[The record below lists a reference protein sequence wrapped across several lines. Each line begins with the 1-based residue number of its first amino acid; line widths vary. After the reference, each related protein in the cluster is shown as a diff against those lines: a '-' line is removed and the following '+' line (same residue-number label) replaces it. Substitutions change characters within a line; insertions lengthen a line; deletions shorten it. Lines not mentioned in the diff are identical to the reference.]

1 MNHPTYKSW
10 LRMTISRA
18 VVLVIVLVASAT
30 ASLAQLVLNGVAIP
44 GVGSFVSASKF
55 PEVTVRFRATLNGSP
70 TNVDVQ
76 DLYLLEANVFRRVT
90 NLTQEG
96 SGLHTLTFTTSIFST
111 RVNSIPTTTSANLA
125 LLAVRNGDVG
135 TLPIVWDGFTATRG
149 GSVFVVDSLFR
160 RVPLYLDFGDVTPG
174 VEEMRKLNLRTFAST
189 VDAQGNER
197 RLTIDTLRTS
207 SSNFRIVWKGTYGAK
222 APPVSVDA
230 GTDYRFDLYCNA
242 STTEPISDVLTI
254 VYEGG
259 MRHEVMLFANTP
271 TYKPTTILQVITPNG
286 GENLAACQNVPIR
299 WKGAIQGFHSHV
311 EYSID
316 NGRSW
321 KFIDSTIDSSIIWQV
336 PVEYTDNA
344 KIRVYQKQGASGA
357 RWLNGESSPATNLA
371 FSANGRY
378 LAVAHQNG
386 IVVEWDVATSTK
398 VTSYVAEGV
407 IPGSTKVS
415 RLAYLGNTRSIAAI
429 VDRPAPSRDLLIR
442 FNPGTAVPVARVDVS
457 HSNAGEIIADS
468 AASTIYVAGLMSARL
483 RVHNGITLAEQS
495 EVVFEAPSSAAR
507 AADGVLVLSL
517 INGDVVRFDPSAGK
531 EIYRFKANLPNIGG
545 PVIRD
550 LSVSRT
556 NRLIALAGEAN
567 EGRGNSPQEQR
578 TLVYDTQTN
587 SLIRVIYREGSNVV
601 GITINPSETY
611 VTMGFAGQPQIRQYD
626 VVNRQILGPIPGMP
640 GHSQLMTDV
649 EYGADG
655 STLASCSEDT
665 RDNLLLRRIIT
676 PESDESDATFRIVPL
691 DVATPQL
698 SFGVHYIG
706 ATVDTLIGGSICN
719 TGVVPVVF
727 DRGELQVGSWLAL
740 RDTIQRDTVR
750 PGECLRVQFRA
761 VPKDTGN
768 LVDTLELAACE
779 RTFRVP
785 IVIRSIDRTL
795 TTFGDMTDFGDV
807 CVRDTAR
814 KTFAII
820 RNDDPI
826 PVVIDGISMRKGL
839 FSQFRVRGYSPGD
852 TLQPGES
859 MSVEILFVPAQRG
872 HDTDQ
877 VVIRYA
883 GQNAVVRYVRVLG
896 RGAGADIDISHPT
909 LAFIPEISE
918 RVVTLANR
926 TANPITLTSA
936 VFTAGAPFT
945 TNAVFPVV
953 IPPADS
959 ITIAIRHTGGAIS
972 GNDEL
977 LFEVTPCAATTSV
990 RLVSYQGTATVFM
1003 QDVRVD
1009 PRLTAELPIIASISE
1024 NVQYKG
1030 VRPLEVKM
1038 QVYQR
1043 HFYADS
1049 VRVEGGEGQVVSQL
1063 VDGDTRTIVV
1073 RMNAP
1078 FKNRENIVAHVIG
1091 RSGIAEFDSSVVTFD
1106 TSALGFGAAVATGYK
1121 TGLLRIANP
1130 NPNRHVLIDKGPI
1143 IRSVSPM
1150 PASDDLTLSVVSE
1163 QTAPA
1168 TIRIVDAQGATVASF
1183 DVGVTIGQTTA
1194 HLDVRAFIP
1203 GIYTLILNTATSTHA
1218 QSVVIVR
1225 P

>member
-1 MNHPTYKSW
+1 M
-10 LRMTISRA
+10 MMFRA
-18 VVLVIVLVASAT
+18 IMVFLVIAASST
-30 ASLAQLVLNGVAIP
+30 VSLAQLVLNGVAIP
-44 GVGSFVSASKF
+44 GVGSFVDASKF
-55 PEVTVRFRATLNGSP
+55 PEITVRFRATLNGAP

-76 DLYLLEANVFRRVT
+76 DLYLLEVNVFRRVS

-96 SGLHTLTFTTSIFST
+96 SGLHTLKFTTSVFST
-111 RVNSIPTTTSANLA
+111 KVNSVPTTTSANLA

-135 TLPIVWDGFTATRG
+135 SLPIAWDGFTATRG

-174 VEEMRKLNLRTFAST
+174 VESMRKLNLRTFSST
-189 VDAQGNER
+189 LDAQGNER
-197 RLTIDTLRTS
+197 RLTIDTLRTAT
-207 SSNFRIVWKGTYGAK
+207 SNFRIVWKGTYGAK

-242 STTEPISDVLTI
+242 TTTDPISDVLTI

-271 TYKPTTILQVITPNG
+271 TYKPTTILQVTSPNG
-286 GENLAACQNVPIR
+286 GENLAACQNIPVT

-311 EYSID
+311 EYSVD
-316 NGRSW
+316 NGKSW
-321 KFIDSTIDSSIIWQV
+321 KFIDSTLDSSIIWQV

-357 RWLNGESSPATNLA
+357 RWLYGEPSPATNLA

-386 IVVEWDVATSTK
+386 MIVEWDVATSTK
-398 VTSYVAEGV
+398 TASYVAEGV
-407 IPGSTKVS
+407 IPGSTKVT
-415 RLAYLGNTRSIAAI
+415 RLAYLGKTRSLAAI
-429 VDRPAPSRDLLIR
+429 VDRPAPAKDQLLR
-442 FNPGTAVPVARVDVS
+442 FNQGTVPPVAKVDVN

-468 AASTIYVAGLMSARL
+468 TASTVYVAGTMSARL
-483 RVHNGITLAEQS
+483 RVYNGTSLTEQG
-495 EVVFEAPSSAAR
+495 EVIFEAPSSAAR
-507 AADGVLVLSL
+507 SADGVLVLSL
-517 INGDVVRFDPSAGK
+517 INGDVVRFDPSTGK
-531 EIYRFKANLPNIGG
+531 ELYRFKANLPNIGG
-545 PVIRD
+545 PVVRD

-567 EGRGNSPQEQR
+567 EGKGNSPQEQR

-601 GITINPSETY
+601 GVTINPSETY
-611 VTMGFAGQPQIRQYD
+611 ITMGFAGQPQIRQYD

-676 PESDESDATFRIVPL
+676 PESDETDGTFRIVPL

-706 ATVDTLIGGSICN
+706 ATIDTLIGGSICN
-719 TGVVPVVF
+719 TGIVPVVF
-727 DRGELQVGSWLAL
+727 DRGELQFGSWLAL

-779 RTFRVP
+779 RTFRIP
-785 IVIRSIDRTL
+785 IVIRSIDRNL

-814 KTFAII
+814 KAFII
-820 RNDDPI
+820 VRNNDPV
-826 PVVIDGISMRKGL
+826 PVVIDGISMQEGIS
-839 FSQFRVRGYSPGD
+839 SQFRVRGYAPGD
-852 TLQPGES
+852 TLLPGES
-859 MSVEILFVPAQRG
+859 MSVEILFVPLQRG
-872 HDTDQ
+872 HDTDN

-883 GQNAVVRYVRVLG
+883 GQNAVVRSIRVYG

-936 VFTAGAPFT
+936 AFTAGAPFT
-945 TNAVFPVV
+945 TTAVFPVV

-959 ITIAIRHTGGAIS
+959 ITIAIRYTGGVIS
-972 GNDEL
+972 GTDEL

-1009 PRLTAELPIIASISE
+1009 PRLTAELPIVANISE

-1030 VRPLEVKM
+1030 MRPLEVKM

-1049 VRVEGGEGQVVSQL
+1049 VRVEGGDGQIVSQD
-1063 VDGDTRTIVV
+1063 VNGDVRTITV

-1078 FKNRENIVAHVIG
+1078 FRNRENIVAYVIG
-1091 RSGIAEFDSSVVTFD
+1091 RAGIAEFDSSYVSFD
-1106 TSALGFGAAVATGYK
+1106 TTASAFGAAVTTDYK
-1121 TGLLRIANP
+1121 RGLLRIANP
-1130 NPNRHVLIDKGPI
+1130 NPNRHVLIEKGPV
-1143 IRSVSPM
+1143 IRSVSPV
-1150 PASDDLTLSVVSE
+1150 PASDHVTVEVASE
-1163 QTAPA
+1163 QAA
-1168 TIRIVDAQGATVASF
+1168 TSTLRIVDAQGTTVTSIDLA
-1183 DVGVTIGQTTA
+1183 VGVGNTTA
-1194 HLDVRAFIP
+1194 RVDVSAFVP
-1203 GIYTLILNTATSTHA
+1203 GVYTMILSSETSTHA
-1218 QSVVIVR
+1218 QSLVIVR